1 MSLVCH
7 LDDSGNEDDPI
18 VTLAGY
24 IAPAG
29 DWLNF
34 EVHARKL
41 FDAHKLP
48 YLHTMDLHQRKREFK
63 GWTRKQTAQF
73 ANVFC
78 RVLDQHTYAG
88 FEFSVL
94 KSTFEANKSVYKVE
108 RQSSPIGFCLHG
120 IVHQLVND
128 EGVKAVLAPPD
139 VNLSFVVES
148 GNRNEGYSSSIQQY
162 PEARPMSR
170 TRFPWTQ
177 NWLNRRNEGE
187 LGSSTFSP
195 GQVSPAGPLGLGA
208 VDGDAQALRLLR
220 GEPVE
225 LLSRQ
230 LGVEIFRLEQWR
242 EKAIAGIDA
251 SLKERKGDPVKA
263 ELPSGPLGRRRSRR

>member
-1 MSLVCH
+1 MEGWRDEPQGTDQMSLVCY
-7 LDDSGNEDDPI
+7 LDDSGNEDDTI

-34 EVHARKL
+34 EVHAREL
-41 FDAHKLP
+41 FNAHKLP

-73 ANVFC
+73 ANVFY
-78 RVLDQHTYAG
+78 RILDQHTYAG

-94 KSTFEANKSVYKVE
+94 KSTFEANKSVYNVE
-108 RQSSPIGFCLHG
+108 RQSSPLGFCLHG

-148 GNRNEGYSSSIQQY
+148 GNRNEGDIRRRFNSIQKQD
-162 PEARPMSR
+162 PERFGSISFLLIRDIPPGRAYVLD
-170 TRFPWTQ
+170 RFPM
-177 NWLNRRNEGE
+177 
-187 LGSSTFSP
+187 
-195 GQVSPAGPLGLGA
+195 
-208 VDGDAQALRLLR
+208 
-220 GEPVE
+220 
-225 LLSRQ
+225 
-230 LGVEIFRLEQWR
+230 
-242 EKAIAGIDA
+242 
-251 SLKERKGDPVKA
+251 
-263 ELPSGPLGRRRSRR
+263 RRSRIWRSRWHRGCAG

>member
-1 MSLVCH
+1 MPRRLRSSPLRRELRIVYLHVGGGVMEGWRDEPQGTDQMSLVCY

-34 EVHARKL
+34 EVHAREL
-41 FDAHKLP
+41 FNAHKLP

-73 ANVFC
+73 ANVFY
-78 RVLDQHTYAG
+78 RILDQHTYAG

-94 KSTFEANKSVYKVE
+94 KSTFEANKSVYNVE
-108 RQSSPIGFCLHG
+108 RQSSPLGFCLHG

-148 GNRNEGYSSSIQQY
+148 GNRNEGDIRRRFNSIQKQD
-162 PEARPMSR
+162 PE
-170 TRFPWTQ
+170 RF
-177 NWLNRRNEGE
+177 
-187 LGSSTFSP
+187 GSISFVP
-195 GQVSPAGPLGLGA
+195 
-208 VDGDAQALRLLR
+208 
-220 GEPVE
+220 
-225 LLSRQ
+225 
-230 LGVEIFRLEQWR
+230 
-242 EKAIAGIDA
+242 K
-251 SLKERKGDPVKA
+251 KERIALQAADFFAYFCRRLRMRNPADKGYEHEVEFFEIAK
-263 ELPSGPLGRRRSRR
+263 GRMLHRQFLATDFKV